1 MSAIRFKQLLL
12 VAAIAAA
19 LVTTVASAAGNQGRG
34 QDKQHAGSDKRHADS
49 SEDDQGKNGKQGKRN
64 AKDDDKHANPDKA
77 PPRLSTERQGVQ
89 PAMPIAPPSRDRA
102 EHQREIGARQVAQQQ
117 AVANMQAAQSS
128 RQAEHQAAVH
138 QRVADKQ
145 ALQQL
150 KRDGKREDALQ
161 RQNRPRLSD
170 NKHRA
175 NILQQQQNIN
185 TYWQN
190 QARQQSV
197 YTRMSQEL
205 QKQNRSNQYSYQQQ
219 YYQRLADQQAGYRNL
234 SFNYDSDPYFYT
246 ASSYR
251 YQRDG
256 RYYET
261 NQYGADLFRNAVNA
275 GYQEGFYAGQADR
288 RDNWRFSYRES
299 FVYQN
304 ANFGYSG
311 YYVRQDDYNHYFR
324 EGFQRGYDDGYY
336 SRNTYGRRHEGSYS
350 MLDTVLITVLA
361 LQVLR

>member
-12 VAAIAAA
+12 AAAIAAA
-19 LVTTVASAAGNQGRG
+19 VVTTAAPAAEKQGRG
-34 QDKQHAGSDKRHADS
+34 QDKQHADADKGNAASGEH
-49 SEDDQGKNGKQGKRN
+49 DQDKKDKKGKRN
-64 AKDDDKHANPDKA
+64 AKDEDKRANPAKA
-77 PPRLSTERQGVQ
+77 PSRPIVERQGVQ
-89 PAMPIAPPSRDRA
+89 PAKPIAPPSRDRA
-102 EHQREIGARQVAQQQ
+102 EHQREIADRQVAQQQ
-117 AVANMQAAQSS
+117 AVADMQAAKAL
-128 RQAEHQAAVH
+128 RQAEHQSAVH

-150 KRDGKREDALQ
+150 KRDDAMQ

-170 NKHRA
+170 NKQRA

-190 QARQQSV
+190 QARQQTV

-205 QKQNRSNQYSYQQQ
+205 QKQNRSNQYSYQEQ
-219 YYQRLADQQAGYRNL
+219 YYQRLANQQAGYRNL

-256 RYYET
+256 SYYET

-288 RDNWRFSYRES
+288 RDNWRFSYRDS

-336 SRNTYGRRHEGSYS
+336 SRNTYGRRHDGSYS